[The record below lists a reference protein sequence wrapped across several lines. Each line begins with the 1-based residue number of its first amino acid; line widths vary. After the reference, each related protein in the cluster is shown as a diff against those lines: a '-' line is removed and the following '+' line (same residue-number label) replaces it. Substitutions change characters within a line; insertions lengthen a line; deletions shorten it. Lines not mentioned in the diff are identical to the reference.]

1 MTKPLETKLSFPP
14 RLFGAPDLIEDIRK
28 PGVWCAFEKPYAQT
42 DTEYISL
49 DESEHREK
57 EAYARGRADALNKE
71 ADYWLEQCEMCLD
84 TDQNPEP
91 CRREFNRVTNLAE
104 AARAETEGLGE

>member
-1 MTKPLETKLSFPP
+1 MWDYLEKDGFLWTGGCGCCAISKHIDTAELLETKPSFPP

-49 DESEHREK
+49 AESEHREK
-57 EAYARGRADALNKE
+57 EAYARGRADVWTEVKKDLDKIK
-71 ADYWLEQCEMCLD
+71 ADHG
-84 TDQNPEP
+84 
-91 CRREFNRVTNLAE
+91 F
-104 AARAETEGLGE
+104 